1 MKLSQIGEFSLLE
14 RLRNRFH
21 ARSRGLLLGIG
32 DDAAVIKTAG
42 NTLVTSDMMVEG
54 VHFDLSWSTPFQL
67 GFKLVSVNISDIYA
81 MGGIPRYILLNFAA
95 GKDCTMR
102 FFEDFFD
109 GIEYAL
115 KTYAVSLVGG
125 DISASDRIMLSVTAI
140 GSAKTIVR
148 RRGAR
153 PGDKICVTGTLGDA
167 ACGLELLRRM
177 KRTVDLEDTKK
188 RHRSPLPWETAV
200 SLMRRHLM
208 PVARDPSAIS
218 GKATAMIDV
227 SDGLLVDLGRLCRES
242 GVGARVRIAD
252 VPRSDALKTAA
263 SSLGLSARALSLSGG
278 EDYELLFTVSPKR
291 KTYGI
296 CIGEI
301 TRSAG
306 VEVIDDRGRRMNI
319 SHKGY
324 QHFADQG

>member
-140 GSAKTIVR
+140 GSAEIVIR
-148 RRGAR
+148 RQGAR
-153 PGDKICVTGTLGDA
+153 IGDKIYVTGTLGDA
-167 ACGLELLRRM
+167 ACGLELLRKL
-177 KRTVDLEDTKK
+177 KRTVDLEKG
-188 RHRSPLPWETAV
+188 RRYALPLAREAAV
-200 SLMRRHLM
+200 NLMRRHLM
-208 PVARDPSAIS
+208 PVARDPSEFS

-227 SDGLLVDLGRLCRES
+227 SDGLLIDLGRLCRES
-242 GVGARVRIAD
+242 GVGARIRAQDI
-252 VPRSDALKTAA
+252 PLSDALKDAA
-263 SSLGLSARALSLSGG
+263 SSLGLSAVTLALSGG
-278 EDYELLFTVSPKR
+278 EDYELLFTASPK
-291 KTYGI
+291 KKI
-296 CIGEI
+296 DAACIGEI
-301 TRSAG
+301 IRSG
-306 VEVIDDRGRRMNI
+306 IIVVDGQGRRMSI
-319 SHKGY
+319 PKRGY